1 LASPDISKLR
11 AEFKGPHDLLT
22 TSDGETIFLR
32 RWEPASKSKTT
43 FLIFHGITAYSG
55 PYGPILAD
63 ELAKSGLTV
72 YGMDLRGH
80 GLSGGKR
87 GDYPNAERLRM
98 DLCETITFVKSK
110 STSLVALGH
119 SLGALSA
126 IISMNHCPKG
136 IDGLVLVS
144 AADRIRTGMYPR
156 PKTIPLIKSLLG
168 VSLLRGSPLIEYRRS
183 GMIGL
188 QDPLFNFS
196 YSARFMAAFYGV
208 GALTVA
214 GMMRKGRLESP
225 NLKFESKLDVPLF
238 LAVGEK
244 DELFSVEAARAFFN
258 GIQADDK
265 EFGVIPGAMH
275 ALFPTGCW
283 TQLIKWTRKHFS

>member
-1 LASPDISKLR
+1 
-11 AEFKGPHDLLT
+11 
-22 TSDGETIFLR
+22 
-32 RWEPASKSKTT
+32 
-43 FLIFHGITAYSG
+43 
-55 PYGPILAD
+55 
-63 ELAKSGLTV
+63 
-72 YGMDLRGH
+72 MDLRGH
-80 GLSGGKR
+80 GLSGGRR
-87 GDYPNAERLRM
+87 GDYPNADRLRM

-110 STSLVALGH
+110 FTNLVVLGH

-126 IISMNHCPKG
+126 IIAMNHCPKG

-144 AADRIRTGMYPR
+144 AADRIRTGVYAR

-196 YSARFMAAFYGV
+196 YSARFMTAFYGV

-214 GMMRKGRLESP
+214 GMMRKGKLESP
-225 NLKFESKLDVPLF
+225 NLKFGSKLNVPLF
-238 LAVGEK
+238 LAVGEN
-244 DELFSVEAARAFFN
+244 DELFSVEAARAFFD

-265 EFGVIPGAMH
+265 EFAAIRGATH
-275 ALFPTGCW
+275 AVFPTGCW
-283 TQLIKWTRKHFS
+283 AQLITWAKKHFS